1 MQGEMKTLFRL
12 TDEDAQILARE
23 KIGRELTGCELERIK
38 KGLEFGLEC
47 WEEVMI
53 TAIEEVADEK

>member
-1 MQGEMKTLFRL
+1 MILFLL
-12 TDEDAQILARE
+12 TDEDAQILAKER
-23 KIGRELTGCELERIK
+23 IGRELSYDELERVK

-53 TAIEEVADEK
+53 TAIEEVADEG